1 MANSVP
7 QTCAACSKTPSDLS
21 ASARM
26 LVCARCQTRTN
37 RQTYYCSRQCQLSHW
52 PAHKSS
58 GCGVRLATS
67 FPPIVD
73 PSAPFQPPP
82 ALLFHLAALST
93 LPPQRTTSAF
103 SPESASNAPAPPS
116 FLYFPTSPTAPSS
129 GSSKEAQPL
138 PIPVAF
144 PSLPFRN
151 LFNALQLV
159 AFRTG
164 NPLSVNLLFSLL
176 VTEVEALGGVE
187 ARLVEQLSEE
197 YRLDGSVEGRARLR
211 EMLEEDEAPS
221 EEELVDAIGGREN
234 MGLLLEWQ
242 MAEAERTR

>member
-1 MANSVP
+1 
-7 QTCAACSKTPSDLS
+7 
-21 ASARM
+21 M
-26 LVCARCQTRTN
+26 LVCARCQTRAN
-37 RQTYYCSRQCQLSHW
+37 RQTYYCSRECQLSHW

-58 GCGVRLATS
+58 GCGVPLPLATS
-67 FPPIVD
+67 FPPVVD

-93 LPPQRTTSAF
+93 LPPPRTSSAF
-103 SPESASNAPAPPS
+103 SPESASNNPSAPPS

-129 GSSKEAQPL
+129 SGSSSKAAQQPL

-144 PSLPFRN
+144 PSVPFRN

-176 VTEVEALGGVE
+176 ATEVEALGGVE

-211 EMLEEDEAPS
+211 DMLEEDEVPS
-221 EEELVDAIGGREN
+221 EEELVEAIGGREN